1 MKNFQNLEIK
11 IAMNKWLALAERLD
25 KVNSSVAIVARWAV
39 LLMLGL
45 GLWNIIGR
53 YVGVAIGHNLSSNR
67 LIEGQWYL
75 FDLIFLLGLGWTLQR
90 QGHVRVD
97 VLQGRWGNRQ
107 QAKFEL
113 LGILFLLLPFAIGVL
128 VISIE
133 PTIHSW
139 VIGEVSPDPHGLPRY
154 RIKTVIPIGFLLLA
168 LQGIAEAIRTW
179 AKLKDQS
186 LLDKSK
192 ENIYLENTLD

>member
-1 MKNFQNLEIK
+1 MK
-11 IAMNKWLALAERLD
+11 KWLAIANRLD
-25 KVNSSVAIVARWAV
+25 KVNQSIALVARWAV

-45 GLWNIIGR
+45 GLWNVIGR
-53 YVGVAIGHNLSSNR
+53 YIGVAIGHNLSSNR

-75 FDLIFLLGLGWTLQR
+75 FDLIFLLGMGWTLQR

-97 VLQGRWGNRQ
+97 VLQGRWGKRQ

-139 VIGEVSPDPHGLPRY
+139 VIGEVSPDPYGLPRY
-154 RIKTVIPIGFLLLA
+154 WIKTVIPIGFLLLA

-179 AKLKDQS
+179 AKLKDQY

-192 ENIYLENTLD
+192 DNIYLENTLD